1 MLARR
6 NPASTARLKI
16 CRFCGSSADLH
27 TNRTNHGGD
36 KQSTRAA
43 AGGGGGVDLQ
53 AIVSNGV
60 AAASYLSSFVY
71 RPQPT
76 TLTSSA
82 ADSAAKENLSKR
94 LDERAEFVA
103 HIKETLSKPG
113 VVGPAY
119 QDDLKVNTRA
129 H

>member
-27 TNRTNHGGD
+27 SNRTNNRGN
-36 KQSTRAA
+36 KESTRAA
-43 AGGGGGVDLQ
+43 AGGGGVDLQ

-76 TLTSSA
+76 LTSSA
-82 ADSAAKENLSKR
+82 AESAAKENLSKR

-119 QDDLKVNTRA
+119 HDDLKVSIRA

>member
-43 AGGGGGVDLQ
+43 AGGGGLG
-53 AIVSNGV
+53 
-60 AAASYLSSFVY
+60 
-71 RPQPT
+71 
-76 TLTSSA
+76 
-82 ADSAAKENLSKR
+82 
-94 LDERAEFVA
+94 
-103 HIKETLSKPG
+103 PG
-113 VVGPAY
+113 VGVMT
-119 QDDLKVNTRA
+119 LEVSTRLLPLLLLQLPP
-129 H
+129 

>member
-6 NPASTARLKI
+6 KPASTARLKI

-27 TNRTNHGGD
+27 TNRTDHRSD
-36 KQSTRAA
+36 KQSSRAA
-43 AGGGGGVDLQ
+43 GGGGVDLQ

-76 TLTSSA
+76 LTSSA
-82 ADSAAKENLSKR
+82 AVSAAKENLSKR
-94 LDERAEFVA
+94 LAPRSYATYPTGKCTNMQQSPTVCGAQAEGHWA
-103 HIKETLSKPG
+103 
-113 VVGPAY
+113 
-119 QDDLKVNTRA
+119 
-129 H
+129 